1 MRTRIIVLLAVLAL
15 LGAPMLFAGGGAEA
29 EEDEL
34 EIFSWWT
41 AGGEADGLEAMFEV
55 YEERNPG
62 VDIINAA
69 VAGGAGTDAQA
80 VLATRLQGGDPPDS
94 FQVHAGQ
101 TLLDTY
107 VAPGLMEPVTFLYDE
122 HGWREVMPE
131 GLIDLI
137 SVEGEIYSVPA
148 GIHRSNVLWYNQ
160 AIFDEHG
167 LSAPVTLE
175 DAFEAAETLADAGV
189 TPIALGDTNTW
200 PATHVL
206 ESLLLATLGPDGYSG
221 LWTGDT
227 RWDHDGVYEA
237 LTILDEMLEYVNSD
251 HAALT
256 WDEAAGYVADGTAA
270 MTIMGDWAQGF
281 FTAEGLEPEVDYGWA
296 PSPGTEGSFLLVS
309 DTFGLPE
316 GAPHRENAIAWLEVV
331 GSREGQDAFNP
342 LKGSIPPRTDAD
354 RTLYDSYLQSAMDA
368 FETDE
373 IAPSVAHGAAANEA
387 WADDVNSIMS
397 FFVSER
403 DVDAAVQNL
412 VSTAAEHL

>member
-55 YEERNPG
+55 YEERMPG
-62 VDIINAA
+62 IEIINAA

-137 SVEGEIYSVPA
+137 SVDGEIYSVPA

-175 DAFEAAETLADAGV
+175 DAFEAAEVLANAGV

-200 PATHVL
+200 PATHVF

-221 LWTGDT
+221 LWTGAT
-227 RWDHDGVYEA
+227 PWNHDGVYEA
-237 LTILDEMLEYVNSD
+237 LTVMDEMLEYVNSD

-256 WDEAAGYVADGTAA
+256 WDEATGYVADGTAA

-309 DTFGLPE
+309 DTFGLPR
-316 GAPHRENAIAWLEVV
+316 GAPHRDNAVAWLEVV

-354 RTLYDSYLQSAMDA
+354 RSLYDSYLRSAMDD
-368 FETDE
+368 FETNA

-387 WADDVNSIMS
+387 WADDVNSVMS

-403 DVDAAVQNL
+403 DVDAAVRNL
-412 VSTAAEHL
+412 VNTAAEHL